1 MQQKEQQTDRQKEA
15 PRPEEVIAFVH
26 KNKKKVEPVSAADE
40 LICVDGRYSA
50 DGHAENKIAVPGADL
65 GLCMALLDPQFNL
78 SPQDAFNYVNDFL
91 IANGG
96 TFTWHTDT
104 HEGHGCVVGCG
115 HCNAAIEKSEK
126 YGLQRERVEELLKIV
141 RHHQQTSDDG
151 QLPSMHCE
159 VLQNDHLERAILVI
173 KSLFYTV
180 EHSDE
185 EDQYFGYDE
194 DRYHAFVSL
203 FIRYMAA
210 EEPEVELDYNA
221 LIDVIDKQKGVTL
234 GLLGS
239 SKGKEV
245 FIVTIDE
252 ERNVDAQSAGHVEPL
267 D

>member
-1 MQQKEQQTDRQKEA
+1 MQQKEA
-15 PRPEEVIAFVH
+15 PTREEVIAFVN
-26 KNKKKVEPVSAADE
+26 KNKKKVDPVSADHQ

-50 DGHAENKIAVPGADL
+50 DGHADNKIAVPGADL

-78 SPQDAFNYVNDFL
+78 SPQQAFDYVNDFL

-126 YGLQRERVEELLKIV
+126 YGLERERVEELLEIV
-141 RHHQQTSDDG
+141 REHQRASDDA
-151 QLPSMHCE
+151 QLSSMHCE

-203 FIRYMAA
+203 FIRYLA
-210 EEPEVELDYNA
+210 EERGVEIDYDA
-221 LIDVIDKQKGVTL
+221 LIKVIDKQKGATL

-245 FIVTIDE
+245 IIVTIDE
-252 ERNVDAQSAGHVEPL
+252 DGSVDAQSGGYVEPL